1 MARTTICE
9 SALGA
14 VPFLAVAY
22 DFAHLAAFRGRVSSP
37 THTAQNQ
44 FPFAESIGG

>member
-1 MARTTICE
+1 MILPIWRPFEAAIC
-9 SALGA
+9 
-14 VPFLAVAY
+14 
-22 DFAHLAAFRGRVSSP
+22 VSSP

>member
-1 MARTTICE
+1 MILPIWRPFEAAIC
-9 SALGA
+9 
-14 VPFLAVAY
+14 
-22 DFAHLAAFRGRVSSP
+22 VSPPSP